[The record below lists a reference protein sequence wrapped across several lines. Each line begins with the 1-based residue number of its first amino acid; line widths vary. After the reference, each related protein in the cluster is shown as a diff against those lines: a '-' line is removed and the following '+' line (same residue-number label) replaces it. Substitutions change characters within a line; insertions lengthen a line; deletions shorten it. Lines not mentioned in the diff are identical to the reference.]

1 MVLKES
7 KITRPVPD
15 SFSTTRTRLD
25 RRWQTLT
32 RLVGEELG
40 LGRAAVQVQ
49 GDYLSDG
56 VWAGLVGSSCERI
69 ERDRGGPAFVAPLA
83 VLPKGLLAWLGVYE
97 VWGSVG
103 RGYVFRNLSLTIH
116 FGFEGDPVKPQVFRS
131 EWVGL
136 QAQGGSRAE
145 LETSDTANPHWQFD
159 LGLLIRSHLESE
171 EIDNGNVFSQEPV
184 EDFESLTKSESVSEL
199 ILSVTFER
207 LHFASSA
214 PWWKVLESD
223 LQPVY
228 INVPSDEGSLSRW
241 MLGCIAYI
249 KQELGRCEIVSR

>member
-1 MVLKES
+1 MGSRES
-7 KITRPVPD
+7 KITSQVPD
-15 SFSTTRTRLD
+15 GLRTTRTRLD

-40 LGRAAVQVQ
+40 LSRTAVQVQ

-69 ERDRGGPAFVAPLA
+69 QRDRGGPAFVAPLA
-83 VLPKGLLAWLGVYE
+83 ALPKGLLAWLGVYE
-97 VWGSVG
+97 VWESAG
-103 RGYVFRNLSLTIH
+103 RGYIFRNLSLTIH

-136 QAQGGSRAE
+136 QAQGSSRPE
-145 LETSDTANPHWQFD
+145 FEVGDIANPHWQFD
-159 LGLLIRSHLESE
+159 LGLIVRSQLEKK
-171 EIDNGNVFSQEPV
+171 EIDNGNGFVRELV
-184 EDFESLTKSESVSEL
+184 EDFTSLTKSESVSEL
-199 ILSVTFER
+199 ILCVAFER

-214 PWWKVLESD
+214 PWWKAQKSD

-228 INVPSDEGSLSRW
+228 INAPSDEGSLSRW
-241 MLGCIAYI
+241 MVGCIAYI
-249 KQELGRCEIVSR
+249 KKELGRCEIVSR